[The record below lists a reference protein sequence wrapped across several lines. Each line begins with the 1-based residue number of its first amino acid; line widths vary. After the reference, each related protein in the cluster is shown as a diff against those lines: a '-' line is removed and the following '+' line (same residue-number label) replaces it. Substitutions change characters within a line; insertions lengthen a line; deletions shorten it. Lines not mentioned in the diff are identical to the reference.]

1 MFLPRRG
8 LGARGAWFCA
18 LGLMLA
24 GAGCEP
30 ASITDAHNQLGRA
43 PQRIVSLAIPII
55 DTTETPTQFLG
66 ADTAAT
72 PQGLLGIKINQS
84 IAVGVGNKIRF
95 DNVHT
100 SPVYYTM
107 PGGILSTPGTDTLN
121 TNYTLLNL
129 EPRLTAIDTVVADS
143 GHITLTTSNRLSVPV
158 TVTTTLNDFLDSTG
172 ATLAVSQT
180 IPAAPGNGNW
190 TSSTVTVSL
199 AGVTILPPVANADLA
214 MIFTV
219 PAGGIAPGTLAD
231 SAITQSGTGTI
242 AARRLAG
249 PLDPAKTPELNVAA
263 RDSQQIDSTQF
274 NLGDLQNAFDSVS
287 LAKAQLTVTFGNT
300 SSAPLVLS
308 GFTLRVDSAGTTISV
323 PVADSGATT
332 LTLARD
338 QVGKV
343 VTLPAGHL
351 LNALVHLALAGRSV
365 TLLAVGTAVVGDGQ
379 PSTIRNTDQVSVGG
393 LTVGLDFVI
402 PAAGVSFT
410 RTAITSGADLGT
422 KDADQ
427 IAQHVDTA
435 AATALVTNHTPFG
448 VRVQIALVDDTL
460 LLVND
465 TLRSTVTADSLFK
478 RSDRVDLASVSLK
491 AAPVDA
497 LGRVTGAVQDTA
509 TVALTGAQS
518 LVLLGKKII
527 AGIRF
532 TLVPSDSTGRGGVT
546 PTDQVGIHASGS
558 VKLRSGGTP

>member
-1 MFLPRRG
+1 MFLLRRG

-43 PQRIVSLAIPII
+43 PQRIVSLVIPII
-55 DTTETPTQFLG
+55 DTTETPTQYLG
-66 ADTAAT
+66 RDTVTT
-72 PQGLLGIKINQS
+72 PQGLLGIKIDQS
-84 IAVGVGNKIRF
+84 VAVGVGDKIHF

-100 SPVYYTM
+100 APVYYTM
-107 PGGILSTPGTDTLN
+107 PGSVLSTPRTDTLS
-121 TNYTLLNL
+121 TTYTLLNL
-129 EPRLTAIDTVVADS
+129 EPRLTAIDSVVADS
-143 GHITLTTSNRLSVPV
+143 GHITLTTSNRLSVALQ
-158 TVTTTLNDFLDSTG
+158 VTTVLNGFIDATG
-172 ATLAVSQT
+172 ATVAVTQT
-180 IPAAPGNGNW
+180 VPPAPGDGTW

-199 AGVTILPPVANADLA
+199 AGVTILPPVASADVA

-219 PAGGIAPGTLAD
+219 PFGGISPSTLAD
-231 SAITQSGTGTI
+231 SAVIQSGTGTI
-242 AARRLAG
+242 AVRQLVG
-249 PLDPAKTPELNVAA
+249 PLDPAKTPELNVAT

-287 LAKAQLTVTFGNT
+287 LANALLTVTFSNT
-300 SSAPLVLS
+300 SGAPLVLS
-308 GFTLRVDSAGTTISV
+308 GFVLQVDSAGTAISV

-332 LTLARD
+332 LTLARG

-343 VTLPAGHL
+343 VTLPAGRL
-351 LNALVHLALAGRSV
+351 LNALVHLALAGRKV
-365 TLLAVGTAVVGDGQ
+365 TLLAAGTAVVGDGQ
-379 PSTIRNTDQVSVGG
+379 PSTIRKDDQVSVGG

-410 RTAITSGADLGT
+410 RTAVTSGANLGT

-435 AATALVTNHTPFG
+435 GATALVTNHTPFG
-448 VRVQIALVDDTL
+448 VQVHIALVDDTVL
-460 LLVND
+460 LIND

-478 RSDRVDLASVSLK
+478 RSDRVELAPVSL
-491 AAPVDA
+491 AAATVDA
-497 LGRVTGAVQDTA
+497 QGRVTAAVQDTGS
-509 TVALTGAQS
+509 VALSGTQS
-518 LVLLGKKII
+518 LVLLRRKII
-527 AGIRF
+527 AAIRI
-532 TLVPSDSTGRGGVT
+532 TLVPGNSGGRGAIS

-558 VKLRSGGTP
+558 VKLRSGGVP